1 MGISIP
7 DSIKN
12 RIDLG
17 NINFAEIKQAIT
29 RHCQSL
35 TSLLMQADRKALL
48 QALSVVVGIY
58 CFIFLY
64 VYLFS
69 SSTISKLE
77 DRMAKESVEL
87 TQGEAFGHSKM
98 NAQYYADA
106 NLVEGLSKL
115 EDVGRIPIIRPHDQF
130 TSFRAYQIPFEFQ
143 GYDQRTFISFMLKDF
158 GLSKNN
164 SEMALEILPPEV
176 SFLLSPYAQQ
186 PMEWV
191 KRARSKGHE
200 VWLDIPV
207 QSDTYPG
214 SGLNTIFH
222 HQNLS
227 EKSELLHGS
236 LTSALGYVGVGM
248 YLDDSIRPVEDHYK
262 KISDELYGR
271 GLGVFE
277 KNPKAPQVIESI
289 AVARGAPF
297 IKADIEV
304 FQMKGQNSFVTLEA
318 IARKKKH
325 AVATIPAYPTVMKH
339 LAMWIDKV
347 GRADYAVAPVSA
359 IYDLPIERNSAKQA
373 DAPSGLHPT
382 DHAAQP
388 IDNHGH

>member
-12 RIDLG
+12 RIDLR
-17 NINFAEIKQAIT
+17 NINFAGIKQASIK
-29 RHCQSL
+29 HCQKL
-35 TSLLMQADRKALL
+35 TSDVARADRKALRHGL
-48 QALSVVVGIY
+48 GVVAGLY
-58 CFIFLY
+58 CFIFLC

-69 SSTISKLE
+69 SSTIQKLE
-77 DRMAKESVEL
+77 NRMAHETVEL
-87 TQGEAFGHSKM
+87 SHGPAFAHSKM
-98 NAQYYADA
+98 DAKYYANAD
-106 NLVEGLSKL
+106 LVEGLSKY
-115 EDVGRIPIIRPHDQF
+115 EDVGRLPVIRPHDQF

-143 GYDQRTFISFMLKDF
+143 GYDQRIFISFMLKDF
-158 GLSKNN
+158 GLSEKN
-164 SEMALEILPPEV
+164 SELALELLPPEV
-176 SFLLSPYAQQ
+176 SFLLSPYAAQ

-200 VWLDIPV
+200 VWLDVPI
-207 QSDTYPG
+207 QSDTYPD

-227 EKSELLHGS
+227 EKTELLHES
-236 LTSALGYVGVGM
+236 LTRALGYVGVGI
-248 YLDDSIRPVEDHYK
+248 YLDNSMKPVETHYK

-304 FQMKGQNSFVTLEA
+304 HQINGKNSFSALEA
-318 IARKKKH
+318 IARKKKQ
-325 AVATIPAYPTVMKH
+325 AVATVPSYPKVIKYLT
-339 LAMWIDKV
+339 MWIEKA
-347 GRADYAVAPVSA
+347 GRADYAVAPISA

-373 DAPSGLHPT
+373 DAPAGLYPT

-388 IDNHGH
+388 MDNNGR

>member
-17 NINFAEIKQAIT
+17 NVDFAEIKKTIT
-29 RHCQSL
+29 GHCQNL
-35 TSLLMQADRKALL
+35 TSRLMQADRKTLL
-48 QALSVVVGIY
+48 QALGVVVGIY
-58 CFIFLY
+58 CFIFLC

-69 SSTISKLE
+69 GSTIKKLE
-77 DRMAKESVEL
+77 DRMAQESVEL
-87 TQGEAFGHSKM
+87 TQGEVLEHSKM

-115 EDVGRIPIIRPHDQF
+115 EDIGRLPVIRPHDQF

-143 GYDQRTFISFMLKDF
+143 GYDQRTFISFMLKNF
-158 GLSKNN
+158 GLSKTN

-191 KRARSKGHE
+191 KRARTKGHE

-207 QSDTYPG
+207 QSNTYPD

-236 LTSALGYVGVGM
+236 LTSALGYVGVAM
-248 YLDDSIRPVEDHYK
+248 YLDDSIQPVEDHYK

-277 KNPKAPQVIESI
+277 KNPQAPQVIESI

-297 IKADIEV
+297 IKADLEV
-304 FQMKGQNSFVTLEA
+304 FQMKGQNSFVALEA

-325 AVATIPAYPTVMKH
+325 AVATIPPYPTVMKY
-339 LAMWIDKV
+339 LAMWIEKA

-388 IDNHGH
+388 LSLIHI